1 MKAGDVVRWTFV
13 QGDGQ
18 RKMRPAIIIGAVPPF
33 NDRLVC
39 AISSQVQREVKG
51 LDLLI
56 DTQHPD
62 VHRTGLK
69 LPSLVRVAQL
79 ATLRTIRSKVRS
91 VTLHRLRWLRSRSD
105 CGTGWVIFTSH
116 EVLGLP
122 PAGKPASPTTNGS
135 PSSLRVGWIR

>member
-1 MKAGDVVRWTFV
+1 MKTGDVVRWTFV

-33 NDRLVC
+33 NDWLVC

-62 VHRTGLK
+62 FHRTGLK

-79 ATLRTIRSKVRS
+79 ATLPDNTVQGTIGDVAPA
-91 VTLHRLRWLRSRSD
+91 TLAAIKERLRNWL
-105 CGTGWVIFTSH
+105 G
-116 EVLGLP
+116 
-122 PAGKPASPTTNGS
+122 
-135 PSSLRVGWIR
+135 